1 MSAVFKKQGNP
12 SCYRWALWS
21 SPRIHTNPNYLMGK
35 GTLNIN
41 NTQVHHETF
50 LRHCVSTVL
59 PPPVHELTI
68 HTKLT
73 QKIQFPIEAPHP
85 ICSNLFSPS
94 MHPTHPLHLI
104 QILLLLMKTL
114 FIISS
119 MMSKCSWYW
128 GLHSYFC
135 LQKQNLPFQDCFQIS
150 LSEEII

>member
-85 ICSNLFSPS
+85 IRSNLFSPS

-104 QILLLLMKTL
+104 QMRSNSSSSLTKKTSCLGSAEASFPTWNAPLLSLL
-114 FIISS
+114 SS
-119 MMSKCSWYW
+119 M
-128 GLHSYFC
+128 GLLRA
-135 LQKQNLPFQDCFQIS
+135 LQILPP
-150 LSEEII
+150 